1 MKETDNRNFELIL
14 IEEDKLLN
22 EMILKQQE
30 LRKTVANKDWQSLL
44 SVISQIN
51 LISDSFQKLDT
62 KRDELQSELTREEY
76 KNYLPKLGELRRKL
90 TKCKVENHSL
100 SEYVNVTKDFIQSVI
115 DDALPQKRA
124 KVYSRDGNIVKNQ
137 PQSVVLDCLY

>member
-51 LISDSFQKLDT
+51 LIF
-62 KRDELQSELTREEY
+62 
-76 KNYLPKLGELRRKL
+76 
-90 TKCKVENHSL
+90 
-100 SEYVNVTKDFIQSVI
+100 
-115 DDALPQKRA
+115 
-124 KVYSRDGNIVKNQ
+124 
-137 PQSVVLDCLY
+137 

>member
-30 LRKTVANKDWQSLL
+30 LRKTVENKDWQSLL

-51 LISDSFQKLDT
+51 LISDSL
-62 KRDELQSELTREEY
+62 
-76 KNYLPKLGELRRKL
+76 
-90 TKCKVENHSL
+90 V
-100 SEYVNVTKDFIQSVI
+100 
-115 DDALPQKRA
+115 A
-124 KVYSRDGNIVKNQ
+124 KVATGVAI
-137 PQSVVLDCLY
+137 VVLLGGGTVGLAYASGLTGVKTAVGVALINTFVTDAKELFTDKKEPFTYFI